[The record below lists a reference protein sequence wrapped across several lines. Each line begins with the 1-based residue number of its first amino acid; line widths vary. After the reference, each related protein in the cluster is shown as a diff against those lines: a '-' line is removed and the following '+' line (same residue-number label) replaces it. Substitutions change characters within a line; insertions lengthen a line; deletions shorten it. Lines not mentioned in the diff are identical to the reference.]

1 MLRIRLKAH
10 ENGAGQSRIISVIEI
25 LERGD
30 FFWDGTGYV
39 GPDGVG
45 QAEGKYHG
53 DVAWGSVNDCQLG
66 CLTRNGEKARLIQ
79 TG

>member
-1 MLRIRLKAH
+1 L
-10 ENGAGQSRIISVIEI
+10 
-25 LERGD
+25 
-30 FFWDGTGYV
+30 DGTGYV